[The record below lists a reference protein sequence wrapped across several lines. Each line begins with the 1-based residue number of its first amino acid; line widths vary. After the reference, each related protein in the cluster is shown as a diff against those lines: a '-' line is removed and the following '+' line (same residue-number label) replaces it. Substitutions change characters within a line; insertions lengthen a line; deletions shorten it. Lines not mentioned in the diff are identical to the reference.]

1 MAIYHFSMRVLT
13 RSKGHAAV
21 GAAAHQAGERLTDVR
36 TGKVYDFSRKPHV
49 VHAEILLPEGTP
61 AWMRDRGRAAIWNE
75 VERCEDRSTRYDTA
89 QIAREGDIALP
100 RELSALARLVLIRLF
115 AREQFVQRGMVCDFA
130 IHEPVSE
137 GDGLVQAHAH
147 LLLTM
152 RQLTPQGFGKKV
164 RDWGSRVM
172 FNAWREAWA
181 EHVNAALERAGIAA
195 RIDHRSLKAQH
206 IAREPAPHIGRTAW
220 EMEQRGRVTR
230 RGARWLEVRERNVER
245 ERGAEREP

>member
-13 RSKGHAAV
+13 RSKGNAAV
-21 GAAAHQAGERLTDVR
+21 GAAAHQAGERLTDAR
-36 TGKVYDFSRKPHV
+36 TGKVYDFSRKAHV
-49 VHAEILLPEGTP
+49 VHAEILLPEGAP
-61 AWMRDRGRAAIWNE
+61 VWMRDRGRAAIWNE

-89 QIAREGDIALP
+89 QLARDIDIALP
-100 RELSALARLVLIRLF
+100 RELSPLARLVLIRLF

-137 GDGLVQAHAH
+137 VDGQVQPHAH

-152 RQLTPQGFGKKV
+152 REVTPQGFGKKV
-164 RDWGSRVM
+164 RDWGAKVM

-181 EHVNAALERAGIAA
+181 EHVNTALERAGIAA
-195 RIDHRSLKAQH
+195 RVDHHSLKAQN
-206 IAREPAPHIGRTAW
+206 IAREPVPHIGRTAW

-230 RGARWLEVRERNVER
+230 RGARWREVQARNAR
-245 ERGAEREP
+245 QRAPEP